1 MTVQV
6 FMVLLQCCLWVS
18 LGKPALKVVPNGPPM
33 PHMPKGTTATR
44 QEVKSE
50 GREKSAAIDDLTAPK
65 HADHAEATSQKP
77 STGSSLSLPC
87 EDVYLFHSQVKRSPV
102 LMYTS
107 HISTWLA
114 KSPHQAGVATV
125 AVVIG
130 LLCAWNGPRVWQA
143 LVIAASSLIV
153 AWLVHFEAVLKN
165 LVPSLFAELVLT
177 LAAASAVALAV
188 HTGFEGSQVLVGA
201 FAGFTAASYCSDW
214 AHTVDD
220 HIAGAALLWYCF
232 GGAFGT
238 WILLA
243 WRREL
248 LSTVAP
254 LFGSFLVVSGSGSL
268 LSRAVSLPCL
278 PQRGVW
284 SVDAL
289 VLLGPAGTH
298 ALAWHMLCILLA
310 VSCQR
315 SGRPVLALSS
325 LIAFTSLV
333 ALGALLAGI
342 QCHTKDRR
350 ADGTRCPAF
359 LAVPDNWQWQLSGC
373 TAWVMLTLVSG
384 WKQIVSSPPTSGA
397 EQGRGTLD
405 SRARGIYVPVEEV
418 STEDGLASDKVDPLK
433 TLLPSQ
439 QSAHGSPALEK
450 PLTLS
455 GFVHSV
461 HARRLGGGP

>member
-6 FMVLLQCCLWVS
+6 FMVWLQCCLLVS

-33 PHMPKGTTATR
+33 PHMSRGPTA
-44 QEVKSE
+44 
-50 GREKSAAIDDLTAPK
+50 GREKPRAIDDLTEPGPK
-65 HADHAEATSQKP
+65 HDKHAVDHAETASQKA
-77 STGSSLSLPC
+77 SATGSSLSLPC
-87 EDVYLFHSQVKRSPV
+87 EDVYLFHRQVKRSPV

-107 HISTWLA
+107 HIGTWLS

-125 AVVIG
+125 AVLVG
-130 LLCAWNGPRVWQA
+130 LLCAWDGPRVWQV
-143 LVIAASSLIV
+143 LVITASSLIV

-177 LAAASAVALAV
+177 VAAASAVALAV

-201 FAGFTAASYCSDW
+201 FAGFAAASYCSDW
-214 AHTVDD
+214 ARAADD

-232 GGAFGT
+232 GGVLGT

-254 LFGSFLVVSGSGSL
+254 LFGSFLVVSGSGSW

-278 PQRGVW
+278 PHMGVW
-284 SVDAL
+284 SWDAL

-315 SGRPVLALSS
+315 SGRPVLALWC

-350 ADGTRCPAF
+350 ADGTLCPAF
-359 LAVPDNWQWQLSGC
+359 MAVPDNWQWQLSGC

-397 EQGRGTLD
+397 EQGRGIFD

-418 STEDGLASDKVDPLK
+418 SAEDGLADKADPLK

-439 QSAHGSPALEK
+439 QGAAGSPGLEK